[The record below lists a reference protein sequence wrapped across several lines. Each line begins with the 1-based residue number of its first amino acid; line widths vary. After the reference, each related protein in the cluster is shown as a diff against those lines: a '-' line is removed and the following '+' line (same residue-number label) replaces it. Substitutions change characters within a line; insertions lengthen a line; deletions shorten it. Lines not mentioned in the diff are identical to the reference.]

1 VPVNKSELAEKLA
14 QKADLSM
21 KDAKSII
28 GVLFDTDPRSG
39 IIAGELKR
47 GRKVQITGFG
57 TFEPRN
63 RKKRKGRNPQTGAE
77 ILIPAAKVPA
87 FAAGKSLKD
96 RINNR

>member
-1 VPVNKSELAEKLA
+1 MNKSELTEKLA

-21 KDAKSII
+21 KDAKTII
-28 GVLFDTDPRSG
+28 GMLFDTDPRQG

-47 GRKVQITGFG
+47 GKKVRITGFG

-63 RKKRKGRNPQTGAE
+63 RRKRKGRNPQTGAT
-77 ILIPAAKVPA
+77 IDIPAAKVPA

-96 RINNR
+96 RMNNR